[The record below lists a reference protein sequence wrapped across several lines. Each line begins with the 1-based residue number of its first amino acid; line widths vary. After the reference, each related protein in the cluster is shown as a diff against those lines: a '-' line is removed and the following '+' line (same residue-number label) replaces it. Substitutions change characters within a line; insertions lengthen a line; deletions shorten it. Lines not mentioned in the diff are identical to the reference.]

1 MGASTLKNQ
10 PLIDSELVMQNG
22 EFDEV
27 TFDIKPKG
35 NQTMMMPQTQ
45 GM

>member
-1 MGASTLKNQ
+1 
-10 PLIDSELVMQNG
+10 MQNG

-35 NQTMMMPQTQ
+35 NQTAMMPNSPQ
-45 GM
+45 GMFSDAVG

>member
-1 MGASTLKNQ
+1 MGTSTLNNQ
-10 PLIDSELVMQNG
+10 TIIDSELVMQNG

-35 NQTMMMPQTQ
+35 NQTIMMP
-45 GM
+45 